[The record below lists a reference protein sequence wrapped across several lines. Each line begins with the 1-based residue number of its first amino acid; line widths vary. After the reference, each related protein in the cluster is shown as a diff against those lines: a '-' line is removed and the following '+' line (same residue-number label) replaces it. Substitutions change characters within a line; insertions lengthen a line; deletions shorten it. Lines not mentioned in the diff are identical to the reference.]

1 MTTSDENTL
10 SRFCYRIGVHNVLL
24 ESDAQG
30 EIVTA
35 QTVYP
40 IPFAPAWCRG
50 LISLRGNLYP
60 VIDMHWVLERRT
72 SPAQVQLL
80 LVQPRRFPSA
90 VLTCDGYPNPLKLPA
105 DLPAENHTNLPSWIT
120 HTLQY
125 AGQTLLVADH
135 GTLFRQVQRLQGH

>member
-10 SRFCYRIGVHNVLL
+10 SRFYYRIGVHNVLL

-40 IPFAPAWCRG
+40 VPFAPAWCRG

-80 LVQPRRFPSA
+80 LVQHRRFPPA
-90 VLTCDGYPNPLKLPA
+90 VLTCDGYPSPLKLPV
-105 DLPAENHTNLPSWIT
+105 DLPAENNTNLPSWIT

-125 AGQTLLVADH
+125 AGQTLLAADH
-135 GTLFRQVQRLQGH
+135 GTLFRQVQRLQGP